1 MSISMK
7 HDSHKSRF
15 QISLGLLCLKLEQN
29 DASKNFLALHADFFK
44 TGRNSCFGKSDW
56 CRKYGLML
64 IDVNTAICYCLI
76 AIAYL
81 FQYFSEWSFVNWKK
95 EIISS

>member
-29 DASKNFLALHADFFK
+29 DASKNFLALRADFLK
-44 TGRNSCFGKSDW
+44 KGKNSCIGKSGR
-56 CRKYGLML
+56 CRKCVLML

-76 AIAYL
+76 AIPYL

>member
-1 MSISMK
+1 MSISMN

-15 QISLGLLCLKLEQN
+15 QIFLGLLCLKLEPN
-29 DASKNFLALHADFFK
+29 DASKNILALCADFLK
-44 TGRNSCFGKSDW
+44 KGKNSCIGKSDW

-76 AIAYL
+76 AIPYL